1 MPILEPADGAPL
13 LPIPDWMKAKARGVS
28 TQSVTWQK
36 PAVYHSMSNPLR
48 ASNSGGLKPPSKLA
62 PLADLGSNQQHAIET
77 EWPITAA
84 PISKSSS
91 CPLSLSP
98 VKPLAL
104 PVVSCDAPTPS
115 PTLPTFVHHVPRVM
129 EACPEETSGSFE
141 AMPSGAASVNIPL
154 RQSRLYSDVN
164 GSTNKWRARAI
175 VNPFAKRKAAANNE
189 PSPIAPE
196 PAVTEVLPRNTP
208 IIKSSFKMQP
218 TNQDEP
224 AMEVPSSTHHP
235 PSKVQ
240 HSPPRVAPPRVQK
253 MSSNSD
259 QGNVSLMQP
268 EAAPAQRRAV
278 TPDVMVRTPSPPPS
292 PKWDG
297 EMAPR
302 PKKTQPKRPIKG
314 KASCVGA
321 LAEIQRKREE
331 RRALQVQEKNR
342 KDAELKEHG
351 DDTGYKFRRL
361 IKVYRATLPKRDPA
375 MRRPLVS
382 TSKLS
387 VFVRKRP
394 LSKKEL
400 AAKGYDVI
408 TCTQAASLL
417 CHEPKFK
424 VDMSE
429 SLENHAFAFDGVF
442 DEADDNDVIYKHSVG
457 PWIPSL
463 LQSNGI
469 LTVFAYGQTGSGK
482 TYTMKSVY
490 RQAASDLFAQL
501 ASSSKGRIVVGVSFY
516 DIYKNG
522 VCDLLNQ
529 RKKVQALE
537 DNDGV
542 VQLLGL
548 TEVQTTSAAMLMEL
562 VEKGE
567 ASRIT
572 SINGVHDDSS
582 RSHAILR
589 VTLYA
594 GNATQS
600 SPLGTAEARLSMVD
614 LAGSERAC
622 ETQTDD
628 KSTRMEGA
636 EINKSLLALKECI
649 RAMDI
654 GAKHLPFRQSKLT
667 QILRDSFMCE
677 TSKTVMIATVSPCSE
692 HSNHTLNTL
701 RYADRL
707 KEINSRE
714 D

>member
-1 MPILEPADGAPL
+1 MPVMEPDDGAPL
-13 LPIPDWMKAKARGVS
+13 LPIPEWMKAKARVVS

-36 PAVYHSMSNPLR
+36 PAMYHSSTNPLR
-48 ASNSGGLKPPSKLA
+48 MSSSGSLKPPTKLA
-62 PLADLGSNQQHAIET
+62 PLPDMASNQQQHALET
-77 EWPITAA
+77 DVPCIL
-84 PISKSSS
+84 KSMS
-91 CPLSLSP
+91 CPPSLSP
-98 VKPLAL
+98 AKAL
-104 PVVSCDAPTPS
+104 PVPLLAPI
-115 PTLPTFVHHVPRVM
+115 PTCAGPTFVHQIPKT
-129 EACPEETSGSFE
+129 EAYPEETGQSAE
-141 AMPSGAASVNIPL
+141 PEQQVANVNIPI
-154 RQSRLYSDVN
+154 RQSRVLSEVA
-164 GSTNKWRARAI
+164 GSMNKWRARAI
-175 VNPFAKRKAAANNE
+175 ANPFAKRKTPTNNE
-189 PSPIAPE
+189 MPSEVAPVAE
-196 PAVTEVLPRNTP
+196 LSRHTP

-218 TNQDEP
+218 TNQEESVAEIPAACPPRKDEP
-224 AMEVPSSTHHP
+224 MTRRPE
-235 PSKVQ
+235 
-240 HSPPRVAPPRVQK
+240 SPKAPP
-253 MSSNSD
+253 
-259 QGNVSLMQP
+259 
-268 EAAPAQRRAV
+268 
-278 TPDVMVRTPSPPPS
+278 RTPSPPPS
-292 PKWDG
+292 LKWDG
-297 EMAPR
+297 EMAPQ
-302 PKKTQPKRPIKG
+302 PKKALPKRPVKG
-314 KASCVGA
+314 KSSCVGA

-331 RRALQVQEKNR
+331 RRAMQAQEKTR
-342 KDAELKEHG
+342 KEKELKEHG
-351 DDTGYKFRRL
+351 DDAGYKFRRL
-361 IKVYRATLPKRDPA
+361 IKAFRATLPPRGSVRTGKMLTGQVDSKPRS
-375 MRRPLVS
+375 VGGS
-382 TSKLS
+382 SKLC
-387 VFVRKRP
+387 VYVRKRP

-408 TCTQAASLL
+408 TCTQSTQLL
-417 CHEPKFK
+417 CHEPKLK

-429 SLENHAFAFDGVF
+429 SLENHSFAFDGVF
-442 DEADDNDVIYKHSVG
+442 DETDDNDVIYKSSVG
-457 PWIPSL
+457 PLIPSL
-463 LQSNGI
+463 VQSHGI

-490 RQAASDLFAQL
+490 RQAAADLFAQL
-501 ASSSKGRIVVGVSFY
+501 VALNRPVIVGVSFY

-537 DNDGV
+537 DNEGV

-548 TEVQTTSAAMLMEL
+548 TEVPTTSGTMLMDL
-562 VEKGE
+562 VERGE

-589 VTLYA
+589 VTLYSGKPA
-594 GNATQS
+594 NGQM
-600 SPLGTAEARLSMVD
+600 GTVEARLSMVD

-677 TSKTVMIATVSPCSE
+677 TSRTVMIATVSPCSE

-707 KEINSRE
+707 KEINSR
-714 D
+714 DDQ

>member
-62 PLADLGSNQQHAIET
+62 PLADLGNNQQHAIET
-77 EWPITAA
+77 EWPIAA
-84 PISKSSS
+84 PSISKSLS

-104 PVVSCDAPTPS
+104 PVVSGDAPSATP
-115 PTLPTFVHHVPRVM
+115 VHQVM
-129 EACPEETSGSFE
+129 EACPETSGSFE
-141 AMPSGAASVNIPL
+141 AISSSVNIPL

-175 VNPFAKRKAAANNE
+175 VNPFAKRKTAANNE
-189 PSPIAPE
+189 PTPVVPE
-196 PAVTEVLPRNTP
+196 PAAAEILPRNTP

-224 AMEVPSSTHHP
+224 ALEVPSSIHHP
-235 PSKVQ
+235 SSKTQ
-240 HSPPRVAPPRVQK
+240 HSPLRAAR
-253 MSSNSD
+253 
-259 QGNVSLMQP
+259 P
-268 EAAPAQRRAV
+268 EATPAQKRAV
-278 TPDVMVRTPSPPPS
+278 TPDVMSRTPSPPSS

-302 PKKTQPKRPIKG
+302 PKKAQPKRPVKG
-314 KASCVGA
+314 KSSCVGA

-331 RRALQVQEKNR
+331 RRALQVQEKHR

-361 IKVYRATLPKRDPA
+361 IKVYRSTLPKRDPA
-375 MRRPLVS
+375 MRRPPVS
-382 TSKLS
+382 SSKLS

-408 TCTQAASLL
+408 TCTHATSLL

-442 DEADDNDVIYKHSVG
+442 DEGDDNDIIYKHSVG

-594 GNATQS
+594 GHATPS
-600 SPLGTAEARLSMVD
+600 SPLGTVEARLSMVD

-714 D
+714 DS

>member
-1 MPILEPADGAPL
+1 MPLLEPEDL
-13 LPIPDWMKAKARGVS
+13 LPIPEWMKAKARDVS

-36 PAVYHSMSNPLR
+36 PAVYHGVSNPLR
-48 ASNSGGLKPPSKLA
+48 NSCSGGVKLPVKLI
-62 PLADLGSNQQHAIET
+62 PLNDVGNNQQSAVENEPLMLQMSVT
-77 EWPITAA
+77 
-84 PISKSSS
+84 KSLNVLQPCPS
-91 CPLSLSP
+91 CSP
-98 VKPLAL
+98 VKSIGMSSATS
-104 PVVSCDAPTPS
+104 VVLTQETD
-115 PTLPTFVHHVPRVM
+115 L
-129 EACPEETSGSFE
+129 EASPEETNE
-141 AMPSGAASVNIPL
+141 QNVNASVNIPL
-154 RQSRLYSDVN
+154 RQSRMFNEVN
-164 GSTNKWRARAI
+164 GSMNKWRARAI
-175 VNPFAKRKAAANNE
+175 ANPFVKRKNMANNE
-189 PSPIAPE
+189 ATHEAPPTEIA
-196 PAVTEVLPRNTP
+196 RNTT
-208 IIKSSFKMQP
+208 IVKSSFKMQP
-218 TNQDEP
+218 TNQEEP
-224 AMEVPSSTHHP
+224 INELRST
-235 PSKVQ
+235 KVQ
-240 HSPPRVAPPRVQK
+240 HSPQKDIPHVQAPHTT
-253 MSSNSD
+253 
-259 QGNVSLMQP
+259 P
-268 EAAPAQRRAV
+268 ELP
-278 TPDVMVRTPSPPPS
+278 PSMPSPPRS

-302 PKKTQPKRPIKG
+302 PKKPQPKRPGKG
-314 KASCVGA
+314 KSSCVGA

-331 RRALQVQEKNR
+331 RRTLQAQEKNR

-361 IKVYRATLPKRDPA
+361 IKAFRDTLPPRNSKQIVP
-375 MRRPLVS
+375 VQS
-382 TSKLS
+382 SSKLC
-387 VFVRKRP
+387 VYVRKRP

-408 TCTQAASLL
+408 TCLQAKELI

-429 SLENHAFAFDGVF
+429 SLENHQFSFDGVF
-442 DEADDNDVIYKHSVG
+442 HETEDNDMVYKLSVG

-463 LQSNGI
+463 VQGNGI

-490 RQAASDLFAQL
+490 RQAANDLFSQL
-501 ASSSKGRIVVGVSFY
+501 KAHAKGSVTVGVSFY

-537 DNDGV
+537 DNEGV

-548 TEVQTTSAAMLMEL
+548 TELPISNETMLTDL
-562 VEKGE
+562 VDKGE

-589 VTLYA
+589 VTLYSGSQIG
-594 GNATQS
+594 GNV
-600 SPLGTAEARLSMVD
+600 EARLSMVD

-649 RAMDI
+649 RAMDR

-707 KEINSRE
+707 KEINSR
-714 D
+714 DD